1 MITDQT
7 LAQLCAAT
15 YDPASVWDTVW
26 TSDDVH
32 VCHKV
37 IDGVDIIACR
47 GSVLKAEDGSF
58 SLTDWLRDLD
68 AVPIKHP
75 LLGWV
80 HAGFVKYMDLVF
92 ENVLDVV
99 GRDVIIT
106 GHSLGAARA
115 SDLTGL
121 FLAHGC
127 RVMAR
132 VTFGEPRPGFKRL
145 AQIISD
151 SGCVSRSYRNGI
163 DPVPEV
169 PVPFWPLLPY
179 VHITEPLPFS
189 LAPSEPID
197 PRMWHNTKLYATG
210 VPTTPIEGAP
220 K

>member
-1 MITDQT
+1 MFTDQM
-7 LAQLCAAT
+7 LAQLCSDS
-15 YDPASVWDTVW
+15 YDSEVIWDHVW
-26 TSDDVH
+26 TAKDVH
-32 VCHKV
+32 VTHRL
-37 IDGVDIIACR
+37 INGVDVIVCR
-47 GSVLKAEDGSF
+47 GSVWTAEDGSF
-58 SLTDWLRDLD
+58 NPIDWIRDLD
-68 AVPIKHP
+68 ALPVKHP

-80 HAGFVKYMDLVF
+80 HAGFVDYMDLVF
-92 ENVLDVV
+92 ENVMDVV

-151 SGCVSRSYRNGI
+151 SGCVSRSYRNGL

-179 VHITEPLPFS
+179 IHVTEPISFNLPPPNPIPTEYHH
-189 LAPSEPID
+189 AP
-197 PRMWHNTKLYATG
+197 LYAAG
-210 VPTTPIEGAP
+210 VPATPILGAP
-220 K
+220 L